1 MQNSTKCV
9 QQSSI
14 IDVSQCPG
22 IDSTEITTKRLLL
35 LKLPKPVT
43 PDAELL
49 LLIFFDWLEFHWM
62 ECSHCLFSQSLQK
75 DLTNLQINY
84 EVHNQNYYFDHLG
97 TTIRTVFL

>member
-1 MQNSTKCV
+1 MQNSTKCM

-49 LLIFFDWLEFHWM
+49 LLFF
-62 ECSHCLFSQSLQK
+62 
-75 DLTNLQINY
+75 LT
-84 EVHNQNYYFDHLG
+84 D
-97 TTIRTVFL
+97 